1 MDTIIM
7 PPSTPKKPI
16 SGAFYGLSG
25 YGVFSTASIT
35 AWFELN
41 GDSKTSA
48 EQKRYLTNNSG
59 SQAGT
64 FLVNYEDNYTIV
76 GNTYYVDPT
85 ATGANDG
92 TSPTD
97 AYTSLSTADNRTYSP
112 NDFLLLKAG
121 ETHNGSF
128 SFSTS
133 GIDGSPISLGAYGL
147 TSLEKPVIDYTFT
160 ASLIWT
166 DQGLNI
172 WTTTNPHGAGY
183 KVSRL
188 WEDGIEL
195 KRAYAEDYTQ
205 DMDAEF
211 RFYSDLTTLTLYSTI
226 DPSSKVYTTAGKYNV
241 LDMASDSHIDIYD
254 VKTIGGSLRTKDT
267 SYINVIRC
275 ELGANAKIGVATDG
289 DTFETRSHHITFDK
303 CIIDS
308 NWTAGDMSNAF
319 KGYLSDSRGCEDGF
333 HITHHSTDITVTN
346 CLIKDWGHSQIN
358 IYAEIGSG
366 DEIKRVK
373 FNNNFITGRNVSY
386 GKGYDVIGE
395 VENIDLNYNH
405 LFRVPVQNQLNCP
418 STSMQFNIIEE
429 QRSCWM
435 RSATPYNN
443 GHGVHISAKAN
454 TLGLIVANNLF
465 IRCEGSA
472 VHMYAQSGNSVDV
485 IDAPQI
491 FNNLAVDCG
500 NGREWGGQQTPNIA
514 PFYQETPAGSSDIR
528 SVAYFNNLAN
538 ANIDGVV
545 ARYWDVNYSDI
556 ASFESAV
563 LTRGTDTAVNNIFGI
578 PTFQANSKYQ
588 LTDTSLGRGVGATP
602 NLTVGFNGETL
613 TAPYDIGVYEY
624 VDNTVIINPNDVL
637 MTSGVAL
644 SFDGATELPTA
655 TMFANGDS
663 YTIIADIYTTD
674 ITRTANQSAT
684 GCYYGFNG
692 VALDDTYFRALV
704 RTFDGATAVNR
715 TLSSPAHGGLVSGRT
730 YQLAVEVKSE
740 EFIKLSV
747 DGELVATLEL
757 ALGELSHDLG
767 RQFDIG
773 SGSSGTYKLTGGTG
787 NVSYWK
793 GAIGAS
799 AISDIYK
806 LKERALY
813 KDTIGNIVS
822 DSDVID
828 TNSLVEW
835 FPALEGSGTTLMGA
849 VNEVPYTITGL
860 ATWGLGNSGGLQAIA
875 INKDLTLPYTM
886 HISTDYNQ
894 IIAVV
899 PTEAYT
905 VKWTTSNNTTYE
917 LSTFMT
923 NIDTNQM
930 LAHMGVSD
938 AEVKSIEI
946 I

>member
-395 VENIDLNYNH
+395 VEDIDLNYNH

-443 GHGVHISAKAN
+443 GHGVHISAGEN
-454 TLGLIVANNLF
+454 TQGLIVANNLF
-465 IRCEGSA
+465 LRCEGSA
-472 VHMYAQSGNSVDV
+472 VHMYAQSGSSVDV

-491 FNNLAVDCG
+491 FNNIAVDCG

-514 PFYQETPAGSSDIR
+514 PFYQESPVSSSDIR
-528 SVAYFNNLAN
+528 NVAYYNNLAN
-538 ANIDGVV
+538 TNIDGVV
-545 ARYWDVNYSDI
+545 ARYWNVDYTDMT
-556 ASFESAV
+556 SFESAV
-563 LTRGTDTAVNNIFGI
+563 LARGTDTAINNIFGT

-613 TAPYDIGVYEY
+613 TAPYDIGAYEY
-624 VDNTVIINPNDVL
+624 KDNTISIDPSDVL
-637 MTSGVAL
+637 MTTGTAL
-644 SFDGATELPTA
+644 LFDGATECPTPA
-655 TMFANGDS
+655 KYVDGDS
-663 YTIIADIYTTD
+663 YTILGYIGSDFISS
-674 ITRTANQSAT
+674 NQKAT
-684 GCYYGFNG
+684 GSYYGGHGFGTSSSGING
-692 VALDDTYFRALV
+692 SYRTDVPTSSGTKTVSYELSEAKGTELNLFALEV
-704 RTFDGATAVNR
+704 
-715 TLSSPAHGGLVSGRT
+715 SSG
-730 YQLAVEVKSE
+730 
-740 EFIKLSV
+740 EFIKLYLN
-747 DGELVATLEL
+747 GELVASL
-757 ALGELSHDLG
+757 DLLVTDTTTNMA
-767 RQFDIG
+767 RQHDIG
-773 SGSSGTYKLTGGTG
+773 SGSSGSNYYTG
-787 NVSYWK
+787 NIGAMYYFK
-793 GAIGAS
+793 GAIGQS
-799 AISDIYK
+799 AISDINT
-806 LKERALY
+806 LKEKAIY
-813 KDTIGNIVS
+813 KNSKGNLVTDSKHIEMDDLISFYPMNEGVGTVFTNIV
-822 DSDVID
+822 DDA
-828 TNSLVEW
+828 T
-835 FPALEGSGTTLMGA
+835 
-849 VNEVPYTITGL
+849 VNILT
-860 ATWGLGNSGGLQAIA
+860 ATWANNLDSGLQPLKLNNDMTI
-875 INKDLTLPYTM
+875 PSTM
-886 HISTDYNQ
+886 RISTEYNQ

-905 VKWTTSNNTTYE
+905 VKWITSNNTTYE
-917 LSTFMT
+917 LSTFTT